1 MAKEH
6 QVLVIAKNTPGIGTR
21 ILALFKRRGFNVMR
35 VLPSLLRRMI
45 AS

>member
-21 ILALFKRRGFNVMR
+21 IWHSLIVV
-35 VLPSLLRRMI
+35 VLTLQK
-45 AS
+45 